1 VELVSVPA
9 GTASHSCAVLL
20 CGGAVWGFP
29 PVTPTPNSELLLH
42 MVTYK
47 YLRARRQQLL
57 LMLLG
62 GFLFAITAM
71 ALSQSIQLSRSEAEL
86 IGRKIWQNESGGTVA
101 GLTAWNS
108 GEDFAS
114 LGIGHFIWYP
124 AGRRGPFEES
134 FPPLLNYLASN
145 GITLPSWLENASA
158 CPWSSRA
165 QFLADQQGP
174 RMKELRSLLSGT
186 IALQAT
192 FAASRLEQALP
203 KMLQAAP
210 DSERAKIRR
219 NFFRVA
225 AARLGPYALVDYVNF
240 KGEGTLPTER
250 YHGQGWGLLQVLE
263 AMGDGPA
270 LSEFRLAA
278 DSVLTR
284 RVRNSPPERGEK
296 RWLQGWR
303 NRIQTYR

>member
-1 VELVSVPA
+1 
-9 GTASHSCAVLL
+9 
-20 CGGAVWGFP
+20 
-29 PVTPTPNSELLLH
+29 
-42 MVTYK
+42 MVTNE
-47 YLRARRQQLL
+47 YLRARDRRRHRLPDRLYQLF

-62 GFLFAITAM
+62 GTLFAVTAA
-71 ALSQSIQLSRSEAEL
+71 ALSQSIQLSNSEAQV
-86 IGRKIWQNESGGTVA
+86 IGRRIWQNESGGTVA

-134 FPPLLNYLASN
+134 FPPLLKYLASS
-145 GITLPSWLENASA
+145 GITIPSWLEKARA
-158 CPWSSRA
+158 CPWSNRA
-165 QFLADQQGP
+165 QFLSDQQSP
-174 RMKELRSLLSGT
+174 RMRQLRSLLSET

-203 KMLQAAP
+203 KMLNAVP
-210 DSERAKIRR
+210 DPERAKIRA

-225 AARLGPYALVDYVNF
+225 AAPLGPYVLVDYVNF

-250 YHGQGWGLLQVLE
+250 YQGQGWGLLQVLG

-278 DSVLTR
+278 DRVLTR
-284 RVRNSPPERGEK
+284 RVANSPPERGER

-303 NRIQTYR
+303 NRIRTYR

>member
-1 VELVSVPA
+1 
-9 GTASHSCAVLL
+9 
-20 CGGAVWGFP
+20 
-29 PVTPTPNSELLLH
+29 
-42 MVTYK
+42 MVTNE
-47 YLRARRQQLL
+47 YLRARDRRRHRLPDRLYQLF

-62 GFLFAITAM
+62 GTLFAVTAA
-71 ALSQSIQLSRSEAEL
+71 ALSQSIQLSNSEAQV
-86 IGRKIWQNESGGTVA
+86 IGRRIWQNESGGTVA

-134 FPPLLNYLASN
+134 FPPLLNYLASS
-145 GITLPSWLENASA
+145 GITIPSWLEKARA
-158 CPWSSRA
+158 CPWSNRA
-165 QFLADQQGP
+165 QFLSDQQSP
-174 RMKELRSLLSGT
+174 RMRQLRSLLSET

-203 KMLQAAP
+203 KMLNAVP
-210 DSERAKIRR
+210 DPERAKIRT

-225 AARLGPYALVDYVNF
+225 AAPLGPYVLVDYVNF

-250 YHGQGWGLLQVLE
+250 YQGQGWGLLQVLG

-278 DSVLTR
+278 DRVLTR
-284 RVRNSPPERGEK
+284 RVANSPPERGER

-303 NRIQTYR
+303 NRIRTYR

>member
-1 VELVSVPA
+1 ML
-9 GTASHSCAVLL
+9 
-20 CGGAVWGFP
+20 
-29 PVTPTPNSELLLH
+29 
-42 MVTYK
+42 
-47 YLRARRQQLL
+47 ARRPQLL

-62 GFLFAITAM
+62 GILFVITA
-71 ALSQSIQLSRSEAEL
+71 AAFSQSIQLSKSEAEL

-134 FPPLLNYLASN
+134 FPPLLNYLASS
-145 GITLPSWLENASA
+145 GIALPSWLENAPA
-158 CPWSSRA
+158 CPWSNRA

-174 RMKELRSLLSGT
+174 RMKELRSLLSET

-192 FAASRLEQALP
+192 FAVSRLEQALP
-203 KMLQAAP
+203 KMLKAAP
-210 DSERAKIRR
+210 DPERAKIRR

-225 AARLGPYALVDYVNF
+225 ATRLGPYALVDYVNF

-263 AMGDGPA
+263 TMGDGPA

-278 DSVLTR
+278 DRVLTR
-284 RVRNSPPERGEK
+284 RVKNSPPERGEK
-296 RWLQGWR
+296 RWLPGWR
-303 NRIQTYR
+303 NRIRTYR